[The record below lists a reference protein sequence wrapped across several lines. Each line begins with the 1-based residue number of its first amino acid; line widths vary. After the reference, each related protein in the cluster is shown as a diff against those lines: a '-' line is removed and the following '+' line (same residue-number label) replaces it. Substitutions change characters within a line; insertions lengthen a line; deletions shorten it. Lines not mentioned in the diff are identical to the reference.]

1 MALILLSIL
10 LKMNGERLSLQR
22 DFQVREQP
30 EASHIKS
37 DLKTDDTHGRMKKT
51 GRIASG
57 YLITP
62 KTNAWQARTL
72 GTTCNRITVKM
83 IVLVVNVF

>member
-1 MALILLSIL
+1 MALVSIL
-10 LKMNGERLSLQR
+10 LKMNGEKLSLQS

-30 EASHIKS
+30 DANHIKS
-37 DLKTDDTHGRMKKT
+37 DLKSDDTPGRMKKT

-57 YLITP
+57 YWITP
-62 KTNAWQARTL
+62 NTNAWQARTL

>member
-10 LKMNGERLSLQR
+10 LKMNGEKWSFQS

-30 EASHIKS
+30 DANHIKS
-37 DLKTDDTHGRMKKT
+37 DLKSDDTPGRMKKT

-57 YLITP
+57 YWITP
-62 KTNAWQARTL
+62 NTNAWQARTL
-72 GTTCNRITVKM
+72 GTTCNRIIVKM
-83 IVLVVNVF
+83 NALIVNVF